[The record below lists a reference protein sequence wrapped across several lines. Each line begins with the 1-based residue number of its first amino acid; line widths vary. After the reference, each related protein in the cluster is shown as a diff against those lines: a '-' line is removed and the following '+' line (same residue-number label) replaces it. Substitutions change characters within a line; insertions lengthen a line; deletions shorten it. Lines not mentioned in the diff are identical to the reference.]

1 MAESGSR
8 RCAVYDEVVEV
19 IGAGSLCP
27 PPMLARA
34 ATVRLSVAHEL
45 QAVIQGPSA
54 ERLPRILVLLEWAR
68 KWNDVDGR
76 MQRAMAA

>member
-1 MAESGSR
+1 
-8 RCAVYDEVVEV
+8 
-19 IGAGSLCP
+19 
-27 PPMLARA
+27 MLAKA